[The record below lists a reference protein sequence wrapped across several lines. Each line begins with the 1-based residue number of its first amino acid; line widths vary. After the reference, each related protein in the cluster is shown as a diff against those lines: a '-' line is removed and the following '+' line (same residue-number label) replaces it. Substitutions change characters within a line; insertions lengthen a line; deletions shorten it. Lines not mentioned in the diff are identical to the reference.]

1 MNSIFS
7 ILLSMTVALFGGA
20 SGMGEENPTP
30 PAKEAPAQSYTI
42 VPAPY
47 SDTIKQALNDIRSKG
62 GFKTIQENGKT
73 YIVISAGQRPTGGYQ
88 LTVTDARKQT
98 DGSWL
103 IRTAEKKPAPGHMV
117 TQVLTY
123 PSVVIA
129 LPEANANVS
138 VQF

>member
-20 SGMGEENPTP
+20 AGMGEENPTP
-30 PAKEAPAQSYTI
+30 PAKEAPAHAYDI

-47 SDTIKQALNDIRSKG
+47 SDSIKQALNEIRTKG
-62 GFKTIQENGKT
+62 GFKTIHENGKS

-88 LTVTDARKQT
+88 LTVTDVRKQA

-103 IRTAEKKPAPGHMV
+103 IQTAVKKPAPGHMV

-123 PSVVIA
+123 PTIVIA
-129 LPEANANVS
+129 LPDAQANVS